1 MQRIIKHP
9 IIILL
14 TINLIIGIFTF
25 RDYGY
30 AWDEPLFYDYADALQ
45 YAYSPQNWFD
55 ENFDLQNAFGAS
67 ASDHANR
74 GPAYIIIVYPIV
86 SFLKLFL
93 DNASAW
99 HLINFL
105 TFQLGVYL
113 FYRFASKWM
122 SQLGAVSATLLFCYQ
137 PLLWG
142 HSFINPKDIPFLVFF
157 IGSMCFG
164 FEMVDE
170 LKKINTK
177 DTTVTKDKKRF
188 SLVSF
193 VFKNALSQK
202 ILLASF
208 FMGIATSIRVLG
220 PLAALLTILYA
231 LTCRSERSEESL
243 QPSQR
248 PFAFAQGDIIKLIK
262 LFSIYGFL
270 SLLISFLS
278 WPYLWINPLQ
288 TFIQVF
294 AFMSDNPTQLNVLF
308 ASDNYQAG
316 QVPLRYLPLLLG
328 YTQTEFVWILF
339 LLGFIFSFWKS
350 TNQKRI
356 SLFILL
362 LWFVI
367 PFLYVILRRP
377 SMYDGY
383 RHFLFILPPIFIFAG
398 FAFEKLFEFLSERRG
413 DPSKLINNHNHK
425 WRVALTLF
433 TIILLFGIIPIIQ
446 LHPYQYTYYNNY
458 AGGLK
463 TVFRNYETEYWLTC
477 YREAVLKLNKI
488 TNQEINLFVRRE
500 PYIAAYYANE
510 NVIIRDFRTEQ
521 NQMQSGD
528 FYLVNTRS
536 NEDLRF
542 LRDAPVIIKVERQGA
557 TFCIIKQVP

>member
-1 MQRIIKHP
+1 MQKIIKHP

-25 RDYGY
+25 QDYGY
-30 AWDEPLFYDYADALQ
+30 SWDEPLFYEYADALQ

-113 FYRFASKWM
+113 FYRFASRFVETWSAFIATVFFA
-122 SQLGAVSATLLFCYQ
+122 SQPVF
-137 PLLWG
+137 WG

-164 FEMVDE
+164 FEMVDDFIAD
-170 LKKINTK
+170 KKIN
-177 DTTVTKDKKRF
+177 F
-188 SLVSF
+188 W
-193 VFKNALSQK
+193 K
-202 ILLASF
+202 IFLASF
-208 FMGIATSIRVLG
+208 FIGIGTSIRVLG
-220 PLAALLTILYA
+220 PLAALLTALYT
-231 LTCRSERSEESL
+231 L
-243 QPSQR
+243 SQ
-248 PFAFAQGDIIKLIK
+248 IKQIKFSNFIK
-262 LFSIYGFL
+262 LFASYGFL
-270 SLLISFLS
+270 SLFISFLF
-278 WPYLWINPLQ
+278 WPYLWTNPLQ

-308 ASDNYQAG
+308 MGNDYQAG
-316 QVPLRYLPLLLG
+316 EVPRRYILTLLG
-328 YTQTEFVWILF
+328 YTQTEPVWILF
-339 LLGFIFSFWKS
+339 LLGLFLSFWKS
-350 TNQKRI
+350 NNQKRI
-356 SLFILL
+356 TLVIIL
-362 LWFVI
+362 LWFAI
-367 PFLYVILRRP
+367 PLAYVLLRRP

-383 RHFLFILPPIFIFAG
+383 RHFLFILPPIFIFTG
-398 FAFEKLFEFLSERRG
+398 FAFEKFFELFTNRKG
-413 DPSKLINNHNHK
+413 DPTGLIKVSNHY
-425 WRVALTLF
+425 WRVAPTIMII
-433 TIILLFGIIPIIQ
+433 IILLFGIIPIIQ
-446 LHPYQYTYYNNY
+446 LHPYQYAYYNNF

-477 YREAVLKLNKI
+477 YREAVLELNEI
-488 TNQEINLFVRRE
+488 TKEEVNLFVRRE

-510 NVIIRDFRTEQ
+510 NINIRDFRTEQ
-521 NQMQSGD
+521 NQMGSGD
-528 FYLVNTRS
+528 YYLVNTRS

-542 LRDAPVIIKVERQGA
+542 MRDVPALITVERQGA
-557 TFCIIKQVP
+557 QFCLIKQVP

>member
-1 MQRIIKHP
+1 MQKIIKHP

-14 TINLIIGIFTF
+14 TINLIIGIFIF
-25 RDYGY
+25 QDYGY

-45 YAYSPQNWFD
+45 YAYSPQNWFN

-74 GPAYIIIVYPIV
+74 GPAYIIIVYPII
-86 SFLKLFL
+86 SILKLFL

-164 FEMVDE
+164 FEMVDDFVANQ
-170 LKKINTK
+170 KIN
-177 DTTVTKDKKRF
+177 F
-188 SLVSF
+188 L
-193 VFKNALSQK
+193 K

-220 PLAALLTILYA
+220 PLAALLTGLYA
-231 LTCRSERSEESL
+231 LAQIKNIQFSNFIK
-243 QPSQR
+243 Q
-248 PFAFAQGDIIKLIK
+248 FA
-262 LFSIYGFL
+262 IYGFL
-270 SLLISFLS
+270 SLFISFLT

-308 ASDNYQAG
+308 AGENYQAG
-316 QVPLRYLPLLLG
+316 EVPLRYLPLLLG
-328 YTQTEFVWILF
+328 YTQTEPVWILF
-339 LLGFIFSFWKS
+339 LLGLFLSFWKS
-350 TNQKRI
+350 NNQKRI
-356 SLFILL
+356 TLFIILF
-362 LWFVI
+362 WFVI
-367 PFLYVILRRP
+367 PVLYVLLRRP

-383 RHFLFILPPIFIFAG
+383 RHFLFILPPVFIFAG
-398 FAFEKLFEFLSERRG
+398 FAFEKLSEAIKNQWVRIASIG
-413 DPSKLINNHNHK
+413 L
-425 WRVALTLF
+425 
-433 TIILLFGIIPIIQ
+433 ILLFGIIPIIR
-446 LHPYQYTYYNNY
+446 LHPYQYAYYNNF

-477 YREAVLKLNKI
+477 YREAVLELNQI
-488 TNQEINLFVRRE
+488 TNEEVNLFVRRE
-500 PYIAAYYANE
+500 PYIAEYYASE
-510 NVIIRDFRTEQ
+510 NIIIRDFRTEQ
-521 NQMQSGD
+521 NQMGSGD
-528 FYLVNTRS
+528 YYLVNTRS

-542 LRDAPVIIKVERQGA
+542 MRDVPALITVERQGA
-557 TFCIIKQVP
+557 QFCLIKQVP

>member
-1 MQRIIKHP
+1 VQKIIKHP

-30 AWDEPLFYDYADALQ
+30 AWDEPLFYEYADALQ
-45 YAYSPQNWFD
+45 YAYSPTNWFN

-86 SFLKLFL
+86 SLLKLFL

-105 TFQLGVYL
+105 TFQLGIYL

-122 SQLGAVSATLLFCYQ
+122 SELGAVSATLLFCYQ
-137 PLLWG
+137 PILWG

-164 FEMVDE
+164 FEMVDAI
-170 LKKINTK
+170 INRPAGFDSKTN
-177 DTTVTKDKKRF
+177 RF
-188 SLVSF
+188 KFNLRDVAF
-193 VFKNALSQK
+193 QK

-220 PLAALLTILYA
+220 PLAALLTFLYA
-231 LTCRSERSEESL
+231 LTR
-243 QPSQR
+243 
-248 PFAFAQGDIIKLIK
+248 AQATVLGSDGKNKFYSFLK
-262 LFSIYGFL
+262 LFSIYGLL
-270 SLLISFLS
+270 SLLISFLF

-308 ASDNYQAG
+308 AGENYQAG
-316 QVPLRYLPLLLG
+316 EVPLRYLPLLLG
-328 YTQTEFVWILF
+328 YTQTEPVWILF
-339 LLGFIFSFWKS
+339 GFGIILAFWNS
-350 TNQKRI
+350 NNQKRI

-362 LWFVI
+362 FWFVI
-367 PFLYVILRRP
+367 PVLYVLLRRP

-398 FAFEKLFEFLSERRG
+398 FAFEKLLEVIKNKWIQIASIG
-413 DPSKLINNHNHK
+413 LI
-425 WRVALTLF
+425 L
-433 TIILLFGIIPIIQ
+433 LLFGIIPIIQ
-446 LHPYQYTYYNNY
+446 LHPYQYAYYNNF

-477 YREAVLKLNKI
+477 YREAVLELNQI
-488 TNQEINLFVRRE
+488 TNEEINLFVRRE
-500 PYIAAYYANE
+500 PYIAEYYANE
-510 NVIIRDFRTEQ
+510 NIKIRDFRTEQ
-521 NQMQSGD
+521 NQMGSGD
-528 FYLVNTRS
+528 YYLVNTRS

-542 LRDAPVIIKVERQGA
+542 MRDVPALITVERQGA
-557 TFCIIKQVP
+557 QFCLIKQVP

>member
-1 MQRIIKHP
+1 MQKFFKHP

-14 TINLIIGIFTF
+14 TINLIVGIFTF

-45 YAYSPQNWFD
+45 YAYTPQNWFN
-55 ENFDLQNAFGAS
+55 ENFDLQNAFGSS

-74 GPAYIIIVYPIV
+74 GPAYIILVYPLV

-105 TFQLGVYL
+105 TLQLGIYL
-113 FYRFASKWM
+113 FYRLASKWM
-122 SQLGAVSATLLFCYQ
+122 SKLGAVSTTLLFCYQ

-157 IGSMCFG
+157 IGSICFG
-164 FEMVDE
+164 FEMVDAIIHRPAGFDSNSQI
-170 LKKINTK
+170 LKLNLR
-177 DTTVTKDKKRF
+177 D
-188 SLVSF
+188 
-193 VFKNALSQK
+193 VFWK

-220 PLAALLTILYA
+220 PLAALLTGLYA
-231 LTCRSERSEESL
+231 LVMCHSACTIAAGTSERSEESL
-243 QPSQR
+243 PLSKK
-248 PFAFAQGDIIKLIK
+248 FFDFKNIFSLIK
-262 LFSIYGFL
+262 PFSIYAFL
-270 SLLISFLS
+270 SLLICFLF

-294 AFMSDNPTQLNVLF
+294 AFMSDNPTHLNVLF
-308 ASDNYQAG
+308 AGDNYQAG
-316 QVPLRYLPLLLG
+316 EVPLRYLPFLLG
-328 YTQTEFVWILF
+328 YTLTEPVWILF
-339 LLGFIFSFWKS
+339 LFGIILAFWKS
-350 TNQKRI
+350 NNQKRI
-356 SLFILL
+356 SLFIIL

-367 PFLYVILRRP
+367 PILYVFLRRP

-383 RHFLFILPPIFIFAG
+383 RHFLFILPPIFLFTG
-398 FAFEKLFEFLSERRG
+398 FAFEKIFE
-413 DPSKLINNHNHK
+413 LIK
-425 WRVALTLF
+425 KQTLQIISVLLTLS
-433 TIILLFGIIPIIQ
+433 FGIIPIIQ
-446 LHPYQYTYYNNY
+446 LHPYQYAYYNNF

-477 YREAVLKLNKI
+477 YREAVLQLNE
-488 TNQEINLFVRRE
+488 NVNEPVNLFVRRE
-500 PYIAAYYANE
+500 PYIAAYYAND
-510 NVIIRDFRTEQ
+510 NIHVRDFRTEQ
-521 NQMQSGD
+521 NQMTSGD
-528 FYLVNTRS
+528 YYLVNTRS
-536 NEDLRF
+536 NEDLKF
-542 LRDAPVIIKVERQGA
+542 MRDVPALISIERQGA

>member
-1 MQRIIKHP
+1 MQNIKKNP
-9 IIILL
+9 IIVFII
-14 TINLIIGIFTF
+14 INLLIGFFTF
-25 RDYGY
+25 KDYGY
-30 AWDEPLFYDYADALQ
+30 SWDEPLFYEYADALQ

-86 SFLKLFL
+86 SFFKLFF
-93 DNASAW
+93 DDASAW

-113 FYRFASKWM
+113 FYRFASRFVETW
-122 SQLGAVSATLLFCYQ
+122 SAFIATVFFATQ
-137 PLLWG
+137 PVFWG

-164 FEMVDE
+164 FEMVDDV
-170 LKKINTK
+170 LKRPAGFDTK
-177 DTTVTKDKKRF
+177 LNNFNF
-188 SLVSF
+188 SLRDG
-193 VFKNALSQK
+193 VFIK
-202 ILLASF
+202 IFLASF

-220 PLAALLTILYA
+220 PLAALLTGLYA
-231 LTCRSERSEESL
+231 L
-243 QPSQR
+243 SQ
-248 PFAFAQGDIIKLIK
+248 IKQIKFIDLIK
-262 LFSIYGFL
+262 YFTLYALL

-308 ASDNYQAG
+308 AGENYQAG
-316 QVPLRYLPLLLG
+316 EVPLRYLPLLLG
-328 YTQTEFVWILF
+328 YTQTEPVWVLFIIGLF
-339 LLGFIFSFWKS
+339 LAFF
-350 TNQKRI
+350 TANNQKKI
-356 SLFILL
+356 VFSIIL

-367 PFLYVILRRP
+367 PLAYVLLRRP

-383 RHFLFILPPIFIFAG
+383 RHFLFILPPNFIFAG
-398 FAFEKLFEFLSERRG
+398 FAFEKLFELFAQRR
-413 DPSKLINNHNHK
+413 SVTAVH
-425 WRVALTLF
+425 RA
-433 TIILLFGIIPIIQ
+433 ILVMFILAFGIIPIIQ
-446 LHPYQYTYYNNY
+446 LHPYQYTYYNNF

-477 YREAVLKLNKI
+477 YREAVLELNEV

-510 NVIIRDFRTEQ
+510 NINIRDFRTEQ
-521 NQMQSGD
+521 NQMQTGD
-528 FYLVNTRS
+528 YYLVNTRS

-542 LRDAPVIIKVERQGA
+542 MRDVPALITVERQGA

>member
-1 MQRIIKHP
+1 MQIIRKNP

-14 TINLIIGIFTF
+14 IINLLIGIFTF
-25 RDYGY
+25 QDYGY
-30 AWDEPLFYDYADALQ
+30 SWDEPLFYEYADALQ

-113 FYRFASKWM
+113 FYRFASRFVETW
-122 SQLGAVSATLLFCYQ
+122 SAFIATVFFASQ
-137 PLLWG
+137 PLFWG

-164 FEMVDE
+164 FEMVDDFIAD
-170 LKKINTK
+170 KKIN
-177 DTTVTKDKKRF
+177 F
-188 SLVSF
+188 W
-193 VFKNALSQK
+193 K

-208 FMGIATSIRVLG
+208 FMGIGTSIRVLG
-220 PLAALLTILYA
+220 PLAALLTALYA
-231 LTCRSERSEESL
+231 L
-243 QPSQR
+243 SQ
-248 PFAFAQGDIIKLIK
+248 IKQIKFIDFIK
-262 LFSIYGFL
+262 LFATYGFL
-270 SLLISFLS
+270 SLLISFAT
-278 WPYLWINPLQ
+278 WPYLWTNPLQ

-308 ASDNYQAG
+308 MGNDYQAG
-316 QVPLRYLPLLLG
+316 EVPRRYILTLLG
-328 YTQTEFVWILF
+328 YTQTEPVWILF
-339 LLGFIFSFWKS
+339 LLGLFLSFWKS
-350 TNQKRI
+350 NNQKRI
-356 SLFILL
+356 TLIIIL
-362 LWFVI
+362 LWFAI
-367 PFLYVILRRP
+367 PLAYVLLRRP

-398 FAFEKLFEFLSERRG
+398 FAFEKLVE
-413 DPSKLINNHNHK
+413 LIKNR
-425 WRVALTLF
+425 WIQIASIGL
-433 TIILLFGIIPIIQ
+433 IILFGIIPISQ
-446 LHPYQYTYYNNY
+446 LHPYQYAYYNSF
-458 AGGLK
+458 AGGVGN
-463 TVFRNYETEYWLTC
+463 VFRNYETEYWLTC
-477 YREAVLKLNKI
+477 YREAVLELNQM
-488 TNQEINLFVRRE
+488 TNQEVNLFVRRE
-500 PYIAAYYANE
+500 PYIAEYYASE
-510 NVIIRDFRTEQ
+510 NIIIRDFRTEQ

-542 LRDAPVIIKVERQGA
+542 MRDVPALITVERQGA
-557 TFCIIKQVP
+557 QFCLIKQVP